1 MTLTFPMFN
10 ISDLKQTLFATFA
23 RLAAPTAQAIS
34 EYDDALAERAFLREL
49 MFNNAEAIQSDLGLM
64 EMMTQYPRHF

>member
-1 MTLTFPMFN
+1 MTLTFPIFN
-10 ISDLKQTLFATFA
+10 ISSLKQTIFAAFA
-23 RLAAPTAQAIS
+23 WPATSTALAIS

-49 MFNNAEAIQSDLGLM
+49 MFNNAEAIQSDLALM